1 MIERRIVE
9 KYFPK
14 DTGCT
19 VSTNVIIVPVS
30 ADQLLSHA
38 RMFHTS
44 HRLRL
49 MTIKAID
56 DRDTAGV
63 FRIFY
68 VFAIPHEASYIALRL
83 DVREGEAAPTLVETM
98 HEASLYE
105 REIHSF
111 FGLSFVGH
119 PDARPFI
126 LHENWPTSV
135 YPLRK
140 DTAWNKRPKTADAP
154 YVFHEVHGEGV
165 YEIPV
170 GPIHAG
176 VIEPGHFRFSVAG
189 EEIVR
194 LEPQLGYVHKGIEKL
209 FERLPLKKQRELA
222 ENVSGDTAFS
232 HSLAF
237 CQAVETLAGITVPAR
252 AAYLRVIFSELERIA
267 NHCNDIGF
275 ILNDTGFTFGGSNGT
290 RLREQIVQIC
300 ERLGGH
306 RFLRGVTC
314 IGGVTRDIDEAAALS
329 LRAELTQFRQDF
341 QEFIDITADTE
352 TVANRLHTTG
362 VLQRQVAYD
371 HGVVGIAAKAAGLPR
386 DVRAEYPYDGYREL
400 PVTTIY
406 EKDGDVY
413 ARYQV
418 RVRETVQSIA
428 LIFQALEHMPV
439 GLIEAEWNGSLPEQA
454 FAVGATE
461 GWRGDIVYF
470 VATDADGAIR
480 RVGVRDPSFL
490 NWPAVPFAVAGN
502 IVPDFPL
509 INKSFNLSY
518 SGFDR

>member
-1 MIERRIVE
+1 MTARQLVHTYIS
-9 KYFPK
+9 K
-14 DTGCT
+14 DAAFE
-19 VSTNVIIVPVS
+19 VSVNLIIVPVTVEH
-30 ADQLLSHA
+30 LLAHA
-38 RMFHTS
+38 RALHVS
-44 HRLRL
+44 RRLRL
-49 MTIKAID
+49 MTVKAED
-56 DRDTAGV
+56 ARERHAA

-68 VFAIPHEASYIALRL
+68 IFAVPGESQLLGLRL
-83 DVREGEAAPTLVETM
+83 DVPEGQAAPSLVETM

-111 FGLSFVGH
+111 FGIEFTGH
-119 PDARPFI
+119 PDTRPFI
-126 LHENWPTSV
+126 LQENWPADV
-135 YPLRK
+135 RPLRK
-140 DTAWNKRPKTADAP
+140 DVAWNKRPKEAHEEYT
-154 YVFHEVHGEGV
+154 FHQLQGEGV

-176 VIEPGHFRFSVAG
+176 VIEPGHFRFSVVG

-194 LEPQLGYVHKGIEKL
+194 LEPQLGFVHKGIEKL
-209 FERLPLKKQRELA
+209 FEQLPLQRQRELA

-237 CQAVETLAGITVPAR
+237 CQAVETLAGVKVPMR
-252 AAYLRVIFSELERIA
+252 AKYLRVIFSELERLA
-267 NHCNDIGF
+267 NHVNDVGF

-306 RFLRGVTC
+306 RFLRGVSC
-314 IGGVTRDIDEAAALS
+314 IGGVAKDISPSAALA
-329 LRAELTQFRQDF
+329 LQEELVHFAKDF
-341 QEFIDITADTE
+341 QEFVDITADSE

-362 VLQRQVAYD
+362 ILQRQIAYD
-371 HGVVGIAAKAAGLPR
+371 HGVVGVAAKAAGLAR
-386 DVRAEYPYDGYREL
+386 DVRVEHPYAAYDEL
-400 PVTTIY
+400 PLKIVRET
-406 EKDGDVY
+406 DGDVY

-418 RVRETVQSIA
+418 RVREVAASLDVIRRALDVLPRGPIAADGDVQ
-428 LIFQALEHMPV
+428 
-439 GLIEAEWNGSLPEQA
+439 LPSHA
-454 FAVGATE
+454 YAVGMTE

-470 VATDADGAIR
+470 IGTDADGAIA

-490 NWPAVPFAVAGN
+490 NWPAVPFAVASN